1 MVLLGPKETLDNK
14 DPREY
19 KVLKVELGYKEKKVI
34 LSKLISPELYGF
46 VEKNTKSGLLQTVI
60 QLIVHKYS

>member
-1 MVLLGPKETLDNK
+1 MVLLGPKETLDIK

-19 KVLKVELGYKEKKVI
+19 KVLKVELVNKEKKVT

-46 VEKNTKSGLLQTVI
+46 VEKIVSQDFYR
-60 QLIVHKYS
+60 QLNY